1 MSLTLKPIL
10 QFPLSPPHHHH
21 HHHHRPTTVINLSR
35 WNNPNFLKH
44 THHKLTQKQ
53 HEDHLRL
60 HKRFHSATTITTTPT
75 TTPATTP
82 PPYKS
87 TGTPSSP
94 SRSSIPGKKSK
105 YSKPPNSK
113 NSHSHPAFKRIVRI
127 RKIPDEI
134 QDESDETVI
143 KVSDKGLTYVIP
155 EAPFE
160 FQYSYTETPKVKPL
174 KLREPAIAPFGPGSM
189 PRPWTGKKPLPSGKK
204 KVEFDSFKLPEPG
217 KKGVKPV
224 QAPGPF
230 LSGTGPRYVVKREE
244 VLGEELSKEEVD
256 ALVKGCLKSSRQL
269 NIGRDG
275 LTHNMLDNI
284 HAHWK
289 RRRVC
294 KIKCKGVCTVDMD
307 NVRLQLEDKTGGKV
321 IYSKGGVVYLF
332 RGRNYNYKTR
342 PVFPLMLWKPI
353 TPVYPRLVQRV
364 PEGLTLEEASEMRR
378 KGRQLTPICKLG
390 KNGVYCDLVN
400 NVKEAFEACDLVR
413 INCEGMN
420 GSDYRKIGAKLKDL
434 VPCVLISFEHEHILM
449 WRGQNWK
456 SMFTEEDK
464 PREAKNPDPESES
477 EQNDTVVSTT
487 NDDKS
492 VFDDDKTV
500 SDDDESVSDD
510 DESVSDDDDE
520 SITHVD
526 IENNASEN
534 TSNQDS
540 LTGVMS
546 LLKQAVQDGI
556 AYVLEDSHLDADMVY
571 AKAVAFSKSAQPGPT
586 FRLQRAKKVVTAT
599 SEKQEDEETVENEVV
614 TVSVPK
620 KGGKNKN
627 TRTRKKD
634 LKESYL
640 DVAPQATLRVDELA
654 KLLG

>member
-1 MSLTLKPIL
+1 
-10 QFPLSPPHHHH
+10 
-21 HHHHRPTTVINLSR
+21 
-35 WNNPNFLKH
+35 
-44 THHKLTQKQ
+44 
-53 HEDHLRL
+53 
-60 HKRFHSATTITTTPT
+60 
-75 TTPATTP
+75 
-82 PPYKS
+82 
-87 TGTPSSP
+87 
-94 SRSSIPGKKSK
+94 
-105 YSKPPNSK
+105 
-113 NSHSHPAFKRIVRI
+113 
-127 RKIPDEI
+127 
-134 QDESDETVI
+134 
-143 KVSDKGLTYVIP
+143 
-155 EAPFE
+155 
-160 FQYSYTETPKVKPL
+160 
-174 KLREPAIAPFGPGSM
+174 
-189 PRPWTGKKPLPSGKK
+189 
-204 KVEFDSFKLPEPG
+204 
-217 KKGVKPV
+217 
-224 QAPGPF
+224 
-230 LSGTGPRYVVKREE
+230 
-244 VLGEELSKEEVD
+244 
-256 ALVKGCLKSSRQL
+256 
-269 NIGRDG
+269 
-275 LTHNMLDNI
+275 
-284 HAHWK
+284 
-289 RRRVC
+289 
-294 KIKCKGVCTVDMD
+294 
-307 NVRLQLEDKTGGKV
+307 
-321 IYSKGGVVYLF
+321 
-332 RGRNYNYKTR
+332 
-342 PVFPLMLWKPI
+342 MLWKPI

-487 NDDKS
+487 DDTDDDKS

-510 DESVSDDDDE
+510 DESVSDDDE

-526 IENNASEN
+526 IENNVSEN

-546 LLKQAVQDGI
+546 LLNQAVQDGI

-599 SEKQEDEETVENEVV
+599 TEKQEDEETVENEVV

-634 LKESYL
+634 SKENYL

>member
-10 QFPLSPPHHHH
+10 QFPLSPPPHH

-113 NSHSHPAFKRIVRI
+113 NSNSHSHPA
-127 RKIPDEI
+127 
-134 QDESDETVI
+134 
-143 KVSDKGLTYVIP
+143 
-155 EAPFE
+155 
-160 FQYSYTETPKVKPL
+160 
-174 KLREPAIAPFGPGSM
+174 
-189 PRPWTGKKPLPSGKK
+189 
-204 KVEFDSFKLPEPG
+204 
-217 KKGVKPV
+217 
-224 QAPGPF
+224 F

-464 PREAKNPDPESES
+464 PREAKNPDTES
-477 EQNDTVVSTT
+477 EQNETVVSTT
-487 NDDKS
+487 DDDKS

-510 DESVSDDDDE
+510 DESVSDDDESVSDDDE

-526 IENNASEN
+526 VENNASEN

-556 AYVLEDSHLDADMVY
+556 AYVLEDSHLDADVVY

-599 SEKQEDEETVENEVV
+599 TEKQEDEETVEHEVV

-634 LKESYL
+634 SKESYL

>member
-1 MSLTLKPIL
+1 
-10 QFPLSPPHHHH
+10 
-21 HHHHRPTTVINLSR
+21 
-35 WNNPNFLKH
+35 
-44 THHKLTQKQ
+44 
-53 HEDHLRL
+53 
-60 HKRFHSATTITTTPT
+60 
-75 TTPATTP
+75 
-82 PPYKS
+82 
-87 TGTPSSP
+87 
-94 SRSSIPGKKSK
+94 
-105 YSKPPNSK
+105 
-113 NSHSHPAFKRIVRI
+113 
-127 RKIPDEI
+127 
-134 QDESDETVI
+134 
-143 KVSDKGLTYVIP
+143 
-155 EAPFE
+155 
-160 FQYSYTETPKVKPL
+160 
-174 KLREPAIAPFGPGSM
+174 M

-477 EQNDTVVSTT
+477 EQNDTVVSTADDT
-487 NDDKS
+487 DDDKS
-492 VFDDDKTV
+492 VFDDEKTV
-500 SDDDESVSDD
+500 SDDDESVSDN
-510 DESVSDDDDE
+510 DE
-520 SITHVD
+520 SITRVD

-540 LTGVMS
+540 LMGVMS
-546 LLKQAVQDGI
+546 LLNQAVQDGI
-556 AYVLEDSHLDADMVY
+556 AYVLEDSHLDADVVY

-599 SEKQEDEETVENEVV
+599 TEKQEDEETVENEVV

-634 LKESYL
+634 SKENYL